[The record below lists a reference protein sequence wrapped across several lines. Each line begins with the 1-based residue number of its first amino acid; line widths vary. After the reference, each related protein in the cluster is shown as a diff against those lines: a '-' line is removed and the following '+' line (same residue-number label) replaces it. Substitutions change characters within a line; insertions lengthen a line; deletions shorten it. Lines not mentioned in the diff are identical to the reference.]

1 MRIRSNLRRT
11 KGFVVA
17 WERLIRFRYMISEKA
32 KQRVRILAFWEKYGD
47 EATKEAFKVSRP
59 TLYRWQKA
67 LAEGNGKLESL
78 NAQSTAPKGRRRRVI
93 PESVSTFI
101 IREREFDPHLG
112 KEKLAT
118 LMKNDGIAALSASTV
133 GRMLTDL
140 KKQGVLANPKQL
152 SFDGRTGTH
161 REKIVQKRTK
171 LRSKGH
177 TGDLV
182 KADSIVR
189 FHNGMRLFKTVA
201 PVSLTHIQTDNGS
214 EFQKHFDIYL
224 EQQGIVH
231 FHTYPRCP
239 KQNAEIE
246 RFNRTLSD
254 AFIKQYRHV
263 LAYDIDAF
271 NEKLMDWLLWYNTRR
286 PHWSLGLKSPLRYYC
301 DRLTTDE
308 SRMCWTSTLF

>member
-11 KGFVVA
+11 QGFVVA

-47 EATKEAFKVSRP
+47 TATKEAFKVSRP

-101 IREREFDPHLG
+101 IRERVFDPHLG

-189 FHNGMRLFKTVA
+189 FHNGIKR
-201 PVSLTHIQTDNGS
+201 
-214 EFQKHFDIYL
+214 Y
-224 EQQGIVH
+224 IVTALDTEGKFAFAYAYKNH
-231 FHTYPRCP
+231 S
-239 KQNAEIE
+239 
-246 RFNRTLSD
+246 SD
-254 AFIKQYRHV
+254 AAKIGRASCRERV
-263 LAYDIDAF
+263 
-271 NEKLMDWLLWYNTRR
+271 
-286 PHWSLGLKSPLRYYC
+286 
-301 DRLTTDE
+301 
-308 SRMCWTSTLF
+308 